1 MMFRPLIATTRR
13 ILQQLS
19 HDHRTIGLLLF
30 VPTLLMVLLRYMYDN
45 QPQLFD
51 SIGPILLVMFPLV
64 TMFLVTSIATLR
76 ERTGGTLERLLTL
89 PMSKGS
95 FILGYALAFSIMAA
109 LQSAVIGGVSFG
121 LLGLDVAGPMWL
133 VVSVTM
139 LIAMLG
145 VALGLLASAFARS
158 EFQAVQFMPAFILPQ
173 LLLCGLLVA
182 RDSMAGWLRWVS
194 DLLPMTYAVEAM
206 KELST
211 YTDVTETLN
220 KDLLILGAWVVGALL
235 LASLTLRRK
244 TK

>member
-1 MMFRPLIATTRR
+1 MRPLLATTGR

-19 HDHRTIGLLLF
+19 HDHRTIGLLLL
-30 VPTLLMVLLRYMYDN
+30 VPTLLMTLLRYMYDS

-51 SIGPILLVMFPLV
+51 SIGPTLLVIFPLV

-95 FILGYALAFSIMAA
+95 FMLGYALAFGIMAA
-109 LQSAVIGGVSFG
+109 LQSAVIGLVSFG
-121 LLGLDVAGPMWL
+121 LLGLDVAGPVWL
-133 VVSVTM
+133 VTCVTL

-182 RDSMAGWLRWVS
+182 RENMVDWLRWVS
-194 DLLPMTYAVEAM
+194 DLLPMTYAIEAM
-206 KELST
+206 KELSMHT
-211 YTDVTETLN
+211 GITETLN
-220 KDLLILGAWVVGALL
+220 KDLLVLGGWVIGALL

>member
-1 MMFRPLIATTRR
+1 MRALLATTGR

-30 VPTLLMVLLRYMYDN
+30 VPTLLMTLLRYMYDN
-45 QPQLFD
+45 QPRQFD
-51 SIGPILLVMFPLV
+51 SIGPMLLVIFPLV

-95 FILGYALAFSIMAA
+95 FMLGYALAFGIMAT

-121 LLGLDVAGPMWL
+121 LLGLEVAGPVWL
-133 VVSVTM
+133 VTGVTL
-139 LIAMLG
+139 LIAVLG

-158 EFQAVQFMPAFILPQ
+158 EFQAVQFMPAFVLPQ

-182 RDSMAGWLRWVS
+182 RENMVDWLRWVS

-211 YTDVTETLN
+211 HTGITETLN
-220 KDLLILGAWVVGALL
+220 KDLLILGAWVIGALL
-235 LASLTLRRK
+235 IASLTLRRR

>member
-1 MMFRPLIATTRR
+1 MRSLLATTGR

-19 HDHRTIGLLLF
+19 HDHRTIGLLLL
-30 VPTLLMVLLRYMYDN
+30 VPTLLMTLLRYMYDN

-51 SIGPILLVMFPLV
+51 SIGPTLLVIFPLI

-89 PMSKGS
+89 PMGKGS
-95 FILGYALAFSIMAA
+95 FMLGYALAFGIMAA
-109 LQSAVIGGVSFG
+109 LQSAVIGLVAFG
-121 LLGLDVAGPMWL
+121 LLGLDVAGPVWL
-133 VVSVTM
+133 VTGVTL
-139 LIAMLG
+139 LIAVLG

-173 LLLCGLLVA
+173 LLLCGLLVT
-182 RDSMAGWLRWVS
+182 RDNMVDWLRWVS

-206 KELST
+206 KELSIHT
-211 YTDVTETLN
+211 GITETLN
-220 KDLLILGAWVVGALL
+220 KDLLVLGGWVIGALL
-235 LASLTLRRK
+235 LASLTLRRR